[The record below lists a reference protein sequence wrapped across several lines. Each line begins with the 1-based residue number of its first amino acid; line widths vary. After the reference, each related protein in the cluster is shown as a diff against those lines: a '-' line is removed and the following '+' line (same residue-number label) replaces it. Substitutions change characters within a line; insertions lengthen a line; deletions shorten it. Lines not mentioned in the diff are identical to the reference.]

1 MPIAIAA
8 SRQTVANAYAA
19 LGNFLGVCIGDP
31 GTNPASIQNE
41 TSGSGY
47 TRVAF
52 TWSPG
57 TDGTETGSPAI
68 INVPIGMFNYV
79 LLAST
84 VTGGTMVDKTSVTP
98 TNMSTPGQLTITPNY
113 LQK

>member
-1 MPIAIAA
+1 
-8 SRQTVANAYAA
+8 
-19 LGNFLGVCIGDP
+19 
-31 GTNPASIQNE
+31 
-41 TSGSGY
+41 
-47 TRVAF
+47 
-52 TWSPG
+52 
-57 TDGTETGSPAI
+57 
-68 INVPIGMFNYV
+68 MFNYV